1 MAAGTPRTPSPGALE
16 SLERLKV
23 GHLTPKL
30 DTLAQNHKWF
40 QQAVDA
46 PVFSPFFVTSY
57 PNPGKKDAEPTKD
70 IDMPR
75 DVARLLKTNH
85 DNLHQVLDRIQEMMK
100 SSDDTLSAEAQDEF
114 TRLQVCIQHRVSGDA
129 VLIGFQVFSLEF
141 LEQHYTYLSAY
152 YGQFRMQL
160 QRFKNAEARN
170 QNQEA
175 WNKQQRPQF
184 PPDGFELVTDELLN
198 EWHDLRMQY
207 ALEFQNEH
215 IKQLQ
220 FMRCLKD
227 MEPNVLSK
235 TFIAKSIQSVKLK
248 DEHPLSLDNKHTRTQ
263 LRKKSIE
270 WYGSS
275 KDPEGRTRAEH
286 LWCPVLGEMVLERG
300 MKCAHVVPFSYRNV
314 ANYIFGDPMHLDI
327 VNRPENTLMVHHAV
341 EDAMDRGRIAFTP
354 VKGGS
359 QNEVTEFRM
368 VIIDPTILEETVI
381 AWKVSTRSC

>member
-1 MAAGTPRTPSPGALE
+1 MTRS
-16 SLERLKV
+16 RLK
-23 GHLTPKL
+23 HR
-30 DTLAQNHKWF
+30 
-40 QQAVDA
+40 
-46 PVFSPFFVTSY
+46 TS
-57 PNPGKKDAEPTKD
+57 
-70 IDMPR
+70 
-75 DVARLLKTNH
+75 
-85 DNLHQVLDRIQEMMK
+85 
-100 SSDDTLSAEAQDEF
+100 F

-198 EWHDLRMQY
+198 EWHDLCMQY

-220 FMRCLKD
+220 FMRCLRD

-235 TFIAKSIQSVKLK
+235 TFIAKSIQSIKLK
-248 DEHPLSLDNKHTRTQ
+248 EEHPLSMETKHTRTQ

-275 KDPEGRTRAEH
+275 KDAEGQTMFKH
-286 LWCPVLGEMVLERG
+286 LWCPVLGQMVPEKL
-300 MKCAHVVPFSYRNV
+300 MKCAHIVPFSYRNV

-327 VNRPENTLMVHHAV
+327 VNRPENTLMVHEEV

-359 QNEVTEFRM
+359 QSEVTEFRM
-368 VIIDPTILEETVI
+368 VIIDPTILTMLDKTSIV
-381 AWKVSTRSC
+381 WKVSTRSC